1 MTDKEVKRN
10 VEQMNTQKEEEPLYF
25 YNGEPVFMMDILREQ
40 MLAQWDVIDRC
51 KVISFVS
58 LALAVVAL
66 VLAFVR

>member
-10 VEQMNTQKEEEPLYF
+10 VEQMNTQKEEPLYF
-25 YNGEPVFMMDILREQ
+25 YNGKPVFMRDILREQ

-51 KVISFVS
+51 QAISFVS